1 VYVLVHGSEKSP
13 SRLFDFQMHYL
24 PFVLTVSIFLLSYTQ
39 THLFFCNPATNSVW
53 WDQKC
58 IRGAAGIDMIPTPTG
73 SDLLDL
79 SRLLDFTTT
88 LDLGQLMIVSLVGS

>member
-1 VYVLVHGSEKSP
+1 
-13 SRLFDFQMHYL
+13 
-24 PFVLTVSIFLLSYTQ
+24 
-39 THLFFCNPATNSVW
+39 
-53 WDQKC
+53 
-58 IRGAAGIDMIPTPTG
+58 MIPTPTG

>member
-1 VYVLVHGSEKSP
+1 
-13 SRLFDFQMHYL
+13 M
-24 PFVLTVSIFLLSYTQ
+24 
-39 THLFFCNPATNSVW
+39 W